1 MRITFFNVLI
11 CISAK
16 HPDMKSKRPVTKSAS
31 ADHKDAEE
39 FARPTKT
46 PSRKTPAQVKAE
58 SAARKAKVQV
68 ILFQKHSFIVIR
80 IVEFSNGNT
89 KLERFLPITPWPFW
103 TCISVL
109 GK

>member
-1 MRITFFNVLI
+1 MRTTFFDVLI

-80 IVEFSNGNT
+80 VVDRNQSLHGF
-89 KLERFLPITPWPFW
+89 FLYYLDIK
-103 TCISVL
+103 CEEMLVL
-109 GK
+109 

>member
-1 MRITFFNVLI
+1 MRTTFFNVLI

-80 IVEFSNGNT
+80 VVEFSNGNT
-89 KLERFLPITPWPFW
+89 KLERFLPKNQHT
-103 TCISVL
+103 
-109 GK
+109 

>member
-1 MRITFFNVLI
+1 MRTFFNVLI

-16 HPDMKSKRPVTKSAS
+16 NPDMKSKRPVTKSAS
-31 ADHKDAEE
+31 VDQNKDAEE

-68 ILFQKHSFIVIR
+68 VLFQKHS
-80 IVEFSNGNT
+80 
-89 KLERFLPITPWPFW
+89 
-103 TCISVL
+103 
-109 GK
+109 